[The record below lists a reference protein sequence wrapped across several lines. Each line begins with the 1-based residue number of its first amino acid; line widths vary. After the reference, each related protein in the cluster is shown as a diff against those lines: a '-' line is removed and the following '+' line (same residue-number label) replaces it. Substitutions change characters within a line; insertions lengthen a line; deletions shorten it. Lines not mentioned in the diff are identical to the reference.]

1 MADAPFSRL
10 RAAARTDRGRV
21 RSRNEDAFLCE
32 PAAGVFAVTDGIG
45 GLNGGDVASRTTA
58 DFLRAAL
65 TGPGCS
71 LAGRIQQCRD
81 ALNAASAWIRQ
92 YAAREGYPGM
102 GATVAA
108 LLFDPDRPDEAATVH
123 AGDSRVYRL
132 RDGLL
137 EQLTRDHSAAS
148 MAGLSPDQAIPSI
161 YQGVITR
168 AVGVR
173 RTVEADVAPVSV
185 REGDLFLL
193 CTDGLYNSLPRDRLA
208 ALLNQ
213 PFEVEELARRLLSEA
228 MRAGGEDNITFIL
241 VRVGSPPSTPR
252 LGERPVV
259 TFSRRIGPWCL
270 SGAVLLLA
278 VLGVVVGVWRV
289 RQERRF
295 TEPAA
300 LRIETPTDV
309 PSRSEKPSTLPP
321 AQEPSIPLPDEP
333 KTIPP
338 PWSPAETDVREEDRG
353 EWAREQQAVESDL
366 EAIKRRHAAVQAA
379 FRWLERWSGEPLP
392 LPSLMLAG
400 RLEERGVGWR
410 DYLRDAQRRWLAR
423 ARDSLARQKEES
435 ETLRPER
442 VRALYRWI
450 REGTS
455 AHDPQEWDRY
465 VDDWTAWQRE
475 LAAMTEGVNGLS
487 EARPFLSD
495 PAALAWRESLPV
507 GSPMAVRVW
516 DRVWPWMDHVW
527 RRYEVW
533 LTRLGPD
540 RRPELVR
547 LIREA
552 NALWGDYQEARVSVG
567 AWRRRAPLSRIR
579 DFLHTMETWLPPEEE
594 RASGVAAEEGSGT

>member
-10 RAAARTDRGRV
+10 HAAARTDRGRV

-32 PAAGVFAVTDGIG
+32 PTAGVFAVADGIG
-45 GLNGGDVASRTTA
+45 GLNGGDVASRITA
-58 DFLRAAL
+58 DFLREAL
-65 TGPGCS
+65 TGPGRS
-71 LAGRIQQCRD
+71 LTGRIQQCRD

-161 YQGVITR
+161 YQGVVTR

-185 REGDLFLL
+185 RKGDLFLL

-241 VRVGSPPSTPR
+241 VRVGSPPSIPR
-252 LGERPVV
+252 LGKRPLVA
-259 TFSRRIGPWCL
+259 FSRRIRPWRL
-270 SGAVLLLA
+270 RGALLILA
-278 VLGVVVGVWRV
+278 VLGVGVGVWRV

-295 TEPAA
+295 KEPAA
-300 LRIETPTDV
+300 LPIETPSDA
-309 PSRSEKPSTLPP
+309 PSMPEESSPLPL
-321 AQEPSIPLPDEP
+321 ALEPLMPLPDEP

-338 PWSPAETDVREEDRG
+338 TWPPAEADVREEDRG
-353 EWAREQQAVESDL
+353 EWAQELQAVESDL

-379 FRWLERWSGEPLP
+379 YRWLERWSGEPLP
-392 LPSLMLAG
+392 LRSLMLAG
-400 RLEERGVGWR
+400 RLEERGVSWTN
-410 DYLRDAQRRWLAR
+410 YLRDVQRQWLAR
-423 ARDSLARQKEES
+423 ARDSLARQREES
-435 ETLRPER
+435 DTLRPER

-475 LAAMTEGVNGLS
+475 LAAMTEGVDGLS

-495 PAALAWRESLPV
+495 PAALAWRESLPA

-516 DRVWPWMDHVW
+516 DRVWPWMDQVW

-533 LTRLGPD
+533 LARWGTD
-540 RRPELVR
+540 RRPELDR

-552 NALWGDYQEARVSVG
+552 NALWGDYHAAGVSVG
-567 AWRRRAPLSRIR
+567 AWRRQAPLSRIR
-579 DFLHTMETWLPPEEE
+579 DFLHAMETGLPPEDE
-594 RASGVAAEEGSGT
+594 RAPGVAAGEGAGT